1 MGQTSLAMLEK
12 PNIIG
17 AVRELIRLRILSL
30 RCRLLGWHTWDGG
43 DVCAACLKE
52 RRRR

>member
-1 MGQTSLAMLEK
+1 MMEK

-17 AVRELIRLRILSL
+17 AVRELILLRILSL
-30 RCRLLGWHTWDGG
+30 RCRLLGWHTWNRG

-52 RRRR
+52 RPKR

>member
-1 MGQTSLAMLEK
+1 MDKREIK

-17 AVRELIRLRILSL
+17 AVRELILLRIFFF
-30 RCRLLGWHTWDGG
+30 RCLLLGWYTWCDDGT
-43 DVCAACLKE
+43 CAACLKE